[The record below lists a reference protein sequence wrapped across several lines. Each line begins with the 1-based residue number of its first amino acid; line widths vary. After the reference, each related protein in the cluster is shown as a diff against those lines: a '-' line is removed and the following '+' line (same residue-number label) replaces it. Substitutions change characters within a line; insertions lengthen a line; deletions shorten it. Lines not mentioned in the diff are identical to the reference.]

1 MIQEVKEKAV
11 VPGDADMIAWGT
23 VLSTVLTC
31 YLIVH
36 HPTSLISFLFR
47 CGITFMIQILLC
59 LPDNFILSSE
69 SFAKESQV
77 ISFSMIRRPITV

>member
-59 LPDNFILSSE
+59 LC
-69 SFAKESQV
+69 QT
-77 ISFSMIRRPITV
+77 ISFLVVNHLQKNLK